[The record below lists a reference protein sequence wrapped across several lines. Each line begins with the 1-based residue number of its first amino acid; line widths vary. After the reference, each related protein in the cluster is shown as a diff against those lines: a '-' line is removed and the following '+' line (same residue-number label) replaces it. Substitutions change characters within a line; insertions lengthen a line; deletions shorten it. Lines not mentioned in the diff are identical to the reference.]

1 MDHLTAALA
10 YAKQGFAVFPL
21 APRSKLPL
29 IPAREGSHGLHD
41 ATTDLDQIGAWWTAH
56 PTANIGLGTG
66 VRFDRVDVDGEAAV
80 DAIHFDVV
88 TVMSL
93 SPLAMPVLIWDR

>member
-1 MDHLTAALA
+1 MVDSASNRH
-10 YAKQGFAVFPL
+10 
-21 APRSKLPL
+21 
-29 IPAREGSHGLHD
+29 
-41 ATTDLDQIGAWWTAH
+41 
-56 PTANIGLGTG
+56 IGLRTG